1 MLQFTVTSVVSRTKD
16 IDTVISD
23 VHGKHLEMLID
34 KLSGMIKIK
43 GNAD

>member
-1 MLQFTVTSVVSRTKD
+1 MFTVTFVIYRTKD

-34 KLSGMIKIK
+34 KLSGKTNIALLKIK
-43 GNAD
+43 